1 MKKSTMK
8 MIGALIILLVAAIYY
23 YIALPA
29 INIHSTDFWGF
40 LLILIAV
47 ILVRMFFNKKSVEH
61 TTWGCG
67 YDRPNSHMQYTPS
80 SYDNLFVSTLKPLFK
95 RISHIKKPKDLFP
108 KDAYFELEIEDIE
121 EAYIVEPIVKLD
133 EKILAKFERIQ
144 NGNMQQ
150 YILFGLIF
158 LVVAIIGLIVFGG

>member
-1 MKKSTMK
+1 MSYTFF
-8 MIGALIILLVAAIYY
+8 V
-23 YIALPA
+23 
-29 INIHSTDFWGF
+29 F

-47 ILVRMFFNKKSVEH
+47 VAIRLVINRKSTKH
-61 TTWGCG
+61 TTWGSG

-95 RISHIKKPKDLFP
+95 RISNIKKPKDLFP

-158 LVVAIIGLIVFGG
+158 LVVASVGLIVFGG

>member
-1 MKKSTMK
+1 M
-8 MIGALIILLVAAIYY
+8 
-23 YIALPA
+23 
-29 INIHSTDFWGF
+29 
-40 LLILIAV
+40 
-47 ILVRMFFNKKSVEH
+47 EH

-80 SYDNLFVSTLKPLFK
+80 SYSNLFVSTLKPLFK

-158 LVVAIIGLIVFGG
+158 LVLSIVGLIFFGG

>member
-1 MKKSTMK
+1 
-8 MIGALIILLVAAIYY
+8 
-23 YIALPA
+23 
-29 INIHSTDFWGF
+29 
-40 LLILIAV
+40 
-47 ILVRMFFNKKSVEH
+47 
-61 TTWGCG
+61 
-67 YDRPNSHMQYTPS
+67 MQYTPS

-121 EAYIVEPIVKLD
+121 EAYIVEPIIKLD
-133 EKILAKFERIQ
+133 EKILTKFERIQ

-158 LVVAIIGLIVFGG
+158 LVVAIICLIMFGG